1 MMRKFSISLLLFF
14 VFGAA
19 WSQSLDT
26 LDFESFQ
33 VWVRTYHPV
42 ASQAEINLRMGDM
55 EVRQALGGFD
65 PKIYG
70 TLDRKEFKNSS
81 YYDRQE
87 AGISIPTWAGVEL
100 NGTFERNSGQF
111 LNPEASVP
119 SDGLFAVGAAIN
131 LGQGLII
138 DERRAAL
145 RQAQIY
151 QESTISQREQ
161 LLNELYFEA
170 SDAYWKW
177 ALAHENVKVLNEGVE
192 LAKIRFE
199 GVKISY
205 QLGDLPA
212 IDTVEAFSQLL
223 NRQYS
228 LQSAENAYFGSI
240 QALNTFLW
248 GEEGEPMFLEE
259 GVFPQGL
266 FEEFMLILEK
276 EDLRAAIA
284 SHPLLEIADFELASL
299 GVERRLKSQQ
309 ILPVVKL
316 KYNFLTETLNN
327 FESPFFENNYKWG
340 VSVYTPLLWRKSR
353 GALGLANAK
362 IDFKQYSRDLKEVE
376 LRTKLEAEINSLEVV
391 GTQINIF
398 SQNITSLEMLLTGE
412 MRRFE
417 IGESSL
423 FLVNAREVSLFSS
436 RLTLNDLV
444 SKRRINFAKTRFAA
458 GLGFEE

>member
-1 MMRKFSISLLLFF
+1 MMKKFSLSLLLFF
-14 VFGAA
+14 VFGAT
-19 WSQSLDT
+19 WSQSSDT

-55 EVRQALGGFD
+55 EVRQARGGFD

-87 AGISIPTWAGVEL
+87 AGISVPTWAGVEL

-145 RQAQIY
+145 RQAEIY
-151 QESTISQREQ
+151 QESTFSQREQ
-161 LLNELYFEA
+161 LLNGLYFQA

-177 ALAHENVKVLNEGVE
+177 ALAHENVKVLKEGVE

-199 GVKISY
+199 GVKVSY

-223 NRQYS
+223 TRQYS

-240 QALNTFLW
+240 QA
-248 GEEGEPMFLEE
+248 GEPMFLEE

-266 FEEFMLILEK
+266 FDEFMLILEK
-276 EDLRAAIA
+276 EDLRTAIA

-316 KYNFLTETLNN
+316 K
-327 FESPFFENNYKWG
+327 
-340 VSVYTPLLWRKSR
+340 
-353 GALGLANAK
+353 
-362 IDFKQYSRDLKEVE
+362 
-376 LRTKLEAEINSLEVV
+376 
-391 GTQINIF
+391 
-398 SQNITSLEMLLTGE
+398 
-412 MRRFE
+412 
-417 IGESSL
+417 
-423 FLVNAREVSLFSS
+423 
-436 RLTLNDLV
+436 
-444 SKRRINFAKTRFAA
+444 
-458 GLGFEE
+458 

>member
-14 VFGAA
+14 VFGTIQ
-19 WSQSLDT
+19 SQSIDP

-33 VWVRTYHPV
+33 VWVRTYHPL
-42 ASQAEINLRMGDM
+42 ASQAEINLLMGDL
-55 EVRQALGGFD
+55 EVRQARGGFD
-65 PKIYG
+65 PNLYG
-70 TLDRKEFKNSS
+70 TLDKKEYKNST

-87 AGISIPTWAGVEL
+87 VGINVPTWAGVEL
-100 NGTFERNSGQF
+100 NGIFERNSGQN
-111 LNPEASVP
+111 LNPEAAVP
-119 SDGLFAVGAAIN
+119 SDGLLSVGAAIN

-161 LLNELYFEA
+161 LLNELYFDA

-177 ALAHENVKVLNEGVE
+177 ALAHENVLVLNEGVE

-223 NRQYS
+223 NRQYN
-228 LQSAENAYFGSI
+228 LLSAENAFFGSI
-240 QALNTFLW
+240 QLLNTFLW
-248 GEEGEPMFLEE
+248 GKGGEPMFLEQ

-266 FEEFMLILEK
+266 FDEFMPILEK
-276 EDLRAAIA
+276 EDLRAAI
-284 SHPLLEIADFELASL
+284 SNHPVLEIADFELAIL

-340 VSVYTPLLWRKSR
+340 VSIYTPLLLRKSR

-362 IDFKQYSRDLKEVE
+362 ISFKQYSRDLKEVE
-376 LRTKLEAEINSLEVV
+376 LRTKLEAEINSLEIV
-391 GTQINIF
+391 GAQITIF
-398 SQNITSLEMLLTGE
+398 SQNIMTLELLLTGE

>member
-1 MMRKFSISLLLFF
+1 
-14 VFGAA
+14 
-19 WSQSLDT
+19 
-26 LDFESFQ
+26 
-33 VWVRTYHPV
+33 
-42 ASQAEINLRMGDM
+42 
-55 EVRQALGGFD
+55 
-65 PKIYG
+65 
-70 TLDRKEFKNSS
+70 
-81 YYDRQE
+81 
-87 AGISIPTWAGVEL
+87 VEL
-100 NGTFERNSGQF
+100 NGIFERNSGQN
-111 LNPEASVP
+111 LNPEAAVP
-119 SDGLFAVGAAIN
+119 SDGLLAVGAAIN

-161 LLNELYFEA
+161 LLNELYFDA

-177 ALAHENVKVLNEGVE
+177 ALAHENVLVLNEGVK

-199 GVKISY
+199 GVRISY
-205 QLGDLPA
+205 QLGNLPA

-223 NRQYS
+223 NRQYN
-228 LQSAENAYFGSI
+228 LLSAENTFFGAI
-240 QALNTFLW
+240 QLLNTFLW
-248 GEEGEPMFLEE
+248 GKGGEPMFLEQ

-266 FEEFMLILEK
+266 FDEFMPILEK
-276 EDLRAAIA
+276 EDLRAAI
-284 SHPLLEIADFELASL
+284 SNHPVLEIADFELASL

-340 VSVYTPLLWRKSR
+340 VSIYTPLLLRKSR

-362 IDFKQYSRDLKEVE
+362 INFKQYSRDLKEVE

-391 GTQINIF
+391 GTQINVF
-398 SQNITSLEMLLTGE
+398 SQNITALELLLIGE
-412 MRRFE
+412 VRRFE

>member
-1 MMRKFSISLLLFF
+1 MRKFSISLLLFF
-14 VFGAA
+14 IFGTIQ
-19 WSQSLDT
+19 SQSVDP

-33 VWVRTYHPV
+33 VWVRTYHPL
-42 ASQAEINLRMGDM
+42 ASQAEINLLMGDL
-55 EVRQALGGFD
+55 EVRQARGGFD
-65 PKIYG
+65 PNLYG
-70 TLDRKEFKNSS
+70 TLDKKEFKNST

-87 AGISIPTWAGVEL
+87 VGINVPTWAGVEL
-100 NGTFERNSGQF
+100 NGIFERNSGQN
-111 LNPEASVP
+111 LNPEAAVP
-119 SDGLFAVGAAIN
+119 SDGLLAVGAAIN

-161 LLNELYFEA
+161 LLNELYFDA

-177 ALAHENVKVLNEGVE
+177 ALAYENVLVLNEGVK
-192 LAKIRFE
+192 LAKVRFE
-199 GVKISY
+199 AVRISY
-205 QLGDLPA
+205 QLGNLPA

-223 NRQYS
+223 NRQYN
-228 LQSAENAYFGSI
+228 LLSAENAFFGAI
-240 QALNTFLW
+240 QLLNTFLW
-248 GEEGEPMFLEE
+248 AKGGEPMFLEQ

-266 FEEFMLILEK
+266 FDEFMPILEK
-276 EDLRAAIA
+276 EDLRAAI
-284 SHPLLEIADFELASL
+284 SNHPVLEIADFELASL

-340 VSVYTPLLWRKSR
+340 VSIYTPLLLRKSR

-362 IDFKQYSRDLKEVE
+362 INFKQYSRDLKEVE

-391 GTQINIF
+391 GTQINVF
-398 SQNITSLEMLLTGE
+398 SQNITALELLLIGE
-412 MRRFE
+412 VRRFE